1 MKSEDLDDVVF
12 LIKTL
17 IIDAAA
23 PAAATTAC
31 HEHFDLLV
39 YLEIWEVYELEKNVQ
54 NHMQS
59 SLT

>member
-1 MKSEDLDDVVF
+1 VKSEDLDDVVF

-31 HEHFDLLV
+31 HEHFDLWV
-39 YLEIWEVYELEKNVQ
+39 YLEI
-54 NHMQS
+54 
-59 SLT
+59 